1 MTSCRQ
7 GGAFRSRG
15 FTLIELLV
23 VIAIIAI
30 LIALLL
36 PAVQQAR
43 EAARRSQCKN
53 NLKQLGLACHNYES
67 TFNRFPTAGKGTN
80 RSSPASGHLLF
91 PQSTFTMI
99 LPYLDQ
105 APAYNQFNFQLHY
118 TNSANSN
125 NRIAAQT
132 KITPLVCPSNPTG
145 QQDGLTYGTVDYLP
159 LGFVD
164 MDPTTGITNPL
175 TSSGLMGEALS
186 DTALGL
192 FGNKIA
198 QCSDGTSNTI
208 LIVEDAGKPQ
218 NLVDVLAV
226 ATSTI
231 GGALGVDT
239 SQLYTTAGSP
249 TGGGTAGVPNRWADP
264 ASGDGLSG
272 APTNASTGQVSTI
285 NNNKTPYGGSAA
297 TCLWLTQ
304 QNCGPNMEPFSPHVG
319 GCHALLADGTVRFL
333 SENTAWTI
341 IRALATAGGGETI
354 GDY

>member
-1 MTSCRQ
+1 MTLCRHQ
-7 GGAFRSRG
+7 GAFRSRG

-43 EAARRSQCKN
+43 EAARRTQCKN
-53 NLKQLGLACHNYES
+53 HLKQLGLACHNYES
-67 TFNRFPTAGKGTN
+67 TFNRFPTAGKGTIRGN
-80 RSSPASGHLLF
+80 PSLGHILF

-118 TNSANSN
+118 TNSAISN
-125 NRIAAQT
+125 NRIASQT
-132 KITPLVCPSNPTG
+132 KISPLVCPSNPSG
-145 QQDGLTYGTVDYLP
+145 QQDALTYGTVDYLP
-159 LGFVD
+159 IGYVD
-164 MDPTTGITNPL
+164 MDPTTGFTNPIS
-175 TSSGLMGEALS
+175 SSGLNGESLS

-192 FGNKIA
+192 FGNSIA
-198 QCSDGTSNTI
+198 QCSDGTSNTM

-231 GGALGVDT
+231 GGGLGVDT
-239 SQLYTTAGSP
+239 SQLYTTAGSG
-249 TGGGTAGVPNRWADP
+249 TGGGSNGVPNRWADP
-264 ASGDGLSG
+264 ASGDGISG
-272 APTNASTGQVSTI
+272 APTNSTTGQVSVI
-285 NNNKTPYGGSAA
+285 NNNKTPFNGPTA
-297 TCLWLTQ
+297 CPWLTA
-304 QNCGPNMEPFSPHVG
+304 NCGPNLEPFSPHVG

-354 GDY
+354 GEY

>member
-1 MTSCRQ
+1 M
-7 GGAFRSRG
+7 RSRG

-43 EAARRSQCKN
+43 EAARRTQCKN
-53 NLKQLGLACHNYES
+53 HLKQLGLACHNYES

-80 RSSPASGHLLF
+80 RGNVAVGQHLLF

-105 APAYNQFNFQLHY
+105 APAYNRFNFQFHY
-118 TNSANSN
+118 TDATLSPY
-125 NRIAAQT
+125 NRAASQT
-132 KITPLVCPSNPTG
+132 KISPLVCPSNPTG
-145 QQDGLTYGTVDYLP
+145 QQDGMTYGTVDYMP
-159 LGFVD
+159 LAFVD
-164 MDPTTGITNPL
+164 MDPTTGISNPIS
-175 TSSGLMGEALS
+175 SSGLNGESLS

-192 FGNKIA
+192 FGNKMA

-208 LIVEDAGKPQ
+208 LIIEDAGKPQ

-226 ATSTI
+226 ATYTI

-239 SQLYTTAGSP
+239 TQLYTTAGSP
-249 TGGGTAGVPNRWADP
+249 TGGGSNGVPNRWADP

-272 APTNASTGQVSTI
+272 APTNASTGQVSVI
-285 NNNKTPYGGSAA
+285 NNNKTPYGGSAS

-304 QNCGPNMEPFSPHVG
+304 QNCGPNLEPFSPHVG
-319 GCHALLADGTVRFL
+319 GCHTLLADGTVRFL